1 MAKKHMHTGNTRL
14 RSDTVTGVFEM
25 ADFLRWDELPPHCIR
40 FVQRSANLKNC
51 ISFWKLADFYSL
63 HGLRTYLQTFICKS
77 LKYVMKRT
85 DFLELELKDVTRLLS
100 DIRLKRSKF
109 PYRYEMIYSA
119 LMQWIGH
126 NVTERHAHIGSLLQL
141 VRPEEISEHFLD
153 EVVLENTLMMENVPA
168 GNWLLNNFNV

>member
-1 MAKKHMHTGNTRL
+1 
-14 RSDTVTGVFEM
+14 
-25 ADFLRWDELPPHCIR
+25 
-40 FVQRSANLKNC
+40 
-51 ISFWKLADFYSL
+51 
-63 HGLRTYLQTFICKS
+63 
-77 LKYVMKRT
+77 
-85 DFLELELKDVTRLLS
+85 
-100 DIRLKRSKF
+100 
-109 PYRYEMIYSA
+109 MIYSA